1 MHRHG
6 YKGRKFG
13 RETDQRRA
21 LTRGLMCSLI
31 KYQSITTT
39 LARAKEIRPMLEKL
53 ITMAKKGDLHNR
65 RLIIARL
72 NDLEAATLLVDVIAP
87 QIKRDSGYL
96 KIERAGY
103 RRGDN
108 SEMGTISFVDEID
121 YEVEPEKSEPKPAAK
136 PVAKT
141 ATKTVVKTESKPAAK
156 SDAKSET
163 KPESKSAKKEDK

>member
-13 RETDQRRA
+13 RETDQRLA

-39 LARAKEIRPMLEKL
+39 LARAKEIRRSTEKL
-53 ITMAKKGDLHNR
+53 ITMAKKGGLANR

-72 NDLEAATLLVDVIAP
+72 NDLETATLLIDVIAP
-87 QIKRDSGYL
+87 QVKRDSGYL
-96 KIERAGY
+96 KIEHAGF

-108 SEMGTISFVDEID
+108 SEMGIISFVDEISI
-121 YEVEPEKSEPKPAAK
+121 EAPKKEEKPAAK
-136 PVAKT
+136 PAAK
-141 ATKTVVKTESKPAAK
+141 KPAAK
-156 SDAKSET
+156 KEAK
-163 KPESKSAKKEDK
+163 

>member
-39 LARAKEIRPMLEKL
+39 LARAKEIRRSTEKL
-53 ITMAKKGDLHNR
+53 ITMAKKGGLHNR

-72 NDLEAATLLVDVIAP
+72 NDLETATLLMDKIAP

-108 SEMGTISFVDEID
+108 SEMGTISFVDEISFEKE
-121 YEVEPEKSEPKPAAK
+121 EVKEPAKKPAAK
-136 PVAKT
+136 
-141 ATKTVVKTESKPAAK
+141 KPAAK
-156 SDAKSET
+156 
-163 KPESKSAKKEDK
+163 KPAAKKEAK

>member
-21 LTRGLMCSLI
+21 LTRSLI
-31 KYQSITTT
+31 CALIKSTSITTT
-39 LARAKEIRPMLEKL
+39 LARAKEIRRSTEKL
-53 ITMAKKGDLHNR
+53 ITMARKGGLANR

-72 NDLEAATLLVDVIAP
+72 NDLECASILMDVIAP

-96 KIERAGY
+96 RIEKAGY

-108 SEMGTISFVDEID
+108 AEMGTISFVDDID
-121 YEVEPEKSEPKPAAK
+121 FEKAAK
-136 PVAKT
+136 P
-141 ATKTVVKTESKPAAK
+141 E
-156 SDAKSET
+156 
-163 KPESKSAKKEDK
+163 KEDK